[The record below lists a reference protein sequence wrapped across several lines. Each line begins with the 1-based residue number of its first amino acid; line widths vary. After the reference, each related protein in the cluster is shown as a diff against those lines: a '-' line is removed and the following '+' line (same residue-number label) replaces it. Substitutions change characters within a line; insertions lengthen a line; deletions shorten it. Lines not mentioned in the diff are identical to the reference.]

1 MAQDDIPGDRGA
13 PGGPG
18 STRGSRGHQG
28 VQGAPGGSRLPQ
40 APKRVVIQQDKGPK
54 LLSKA
59 PRVCPDLKGM
69 ILIHFQDIYG
79 HLGKLQQLHLVKM
92 LNCQKPGLRKHF
104 FAHLH
109 RPPGVIFWWFRNF
122 PHPQRCQ
129 EGVQNCPQKN
139 ESHICS
145 EILLCILLC
154 NFSKNQI

>member
-1 MAQDDIPGDRGA
+1 MTYH
-13 PGGPG
+13 G
-18 STRGSRGHQG
+18 SGGHQG

-40 APKRVVIQQDKGPK
+40 APKRVVIQQYKGPK

-79 HLGKLQQLHLVKM
+79 HLGKLQQLYLVKM
-92 LNCQKPGLRKHF
+92 LNCKKPDLRKHF

-139 ESHICS
+139 ETHICS
-145 EILLCILLC
+145 EILLCRLLC
-154 NFSKNQI
+154 NYFKKSDLNFQKL

>member
-1 MAQDDIPGDRGA
+1 MAQDDIPWVRGA

-18 STRGSRGHQG
+18 GT
-28 VQGAPGGSRLPQ
+28 GGSRLPQ

-59 PRVCPDLKGM
+59 PKVCPDLKGM

-129 EGVQNCPQKN
+129 EGVQNCHTKKRIPY
-139 ESHICS
+139 S
-145 EILLCILLC
+145 EILLCRLLC